1 MKQLILI
8 WILTLFTAVSAVAQN
23 QQAVD
28 GISEAI
34 DHINAGNWSA
44 AKQSARAAGPVGA
57 DIVDWYKLRA
67 GVGEFSE
74 FQGFLTSKDDWPGL
88 PLLRRSGEASISDST
103 SSANII
109 SYFSSQEPSTGR
121 GALHLIRA
129 FESSGNPNQA
139 KSEAI
144 RAWINLSLTES
155 EQAEFLQRYSN
166 TLAPHHTARLDALL
180 WRERATEALRMT
192 DLLDG
197 DHNKLATARI
207 GLMGRVEGISQIVA
221 NVPSAVS
228 DDAGMAYERFRWRI
242 KSRLQDGAI
251 DLMLERST
259 SAERLGKPELWSDK
273 RRSLARQMM
282 RSRNYKT
289 AYKLASNHHLTEGE
303 AYSDLEWLSGYIALR
318 FLDDPKTALRH
329 FERFRIAVFTPISL
343 GRAGYWEGRANE
355 ALNRP
360 DDARVSYEFAAEYQT
375 SFYGQLAAEKVGI
388 PMDPRL
394 IGNETYSDF
403 LQSKHANSTVFEAAM
418 LFHAAGKPLL
428 FTRFTR
434 HLAEILDTQERGA
447 LAQLALDLDQ
457 PFAALYMAK
466 YAAND
471 GVVLMRPYYP
481 ITDIVDGP
489 LPVAKELTL
498 AIARR
503 ESEFYPASKSPVGA
517 RGLMQ
522 LMPKTAQEMAGKLGL
537 DYELSRLIDD
547 PAYNARLGSAY
558 LAEIIDDFGTGF
570 PLVAAAYNAGPSRP
584 KNWMKLYGDPRSD
597 RVDAVDWVEHI
608 PFRETRNYVMRVMES
623 MPVYRA
629 RLSGKT
635 EPLRLSKALKG
646 R

>member
-1 MKQLILI
+1 MKQLVLV
-8 WILTLFTAVSAVAQN
+8 WILTLFATVSAVAQN
-23 QQAVD
+23 QQAAD

-44 AKQSARAAGPVGA
+44 AKQSARPAGSVGQ

-67 GVGEFSE
+67 GVGEFAE
-74 FQGFLTSKDDWPGL
+74 FQNFLTHKDDWPGL
-88 PLLRRSGEASISDST
+88 PLLRRSGEPSISDST
-103 SSANII
+103 SSADII

-129 FESSGNPNQA
+129 FESTGNPNQA

-155 EQAEFLQRYSN
+155 EQAEFLQRYGN
-166 TLAPHHTARLDALL
+166 TLTPHHNARLDALL

-192 DLLDG
+192 DLLDSN
-197 DHNKLATARI
+197 HNKLATARI
-207 GLMGRVEGISQIVA
+207 GLMRRVEGISQIVA
-221 NVPSAVS
+221 NVPGAVS

-251 DLMLERST
+251 ELMLARST

-282 RSRNYKT
+282 RARNYKT

-360 DDARVSYEFAAEYQT
+360 DDARVSYEFGAEYQT

-403 LQSKHANSTVFEAAM
+403 LQSTHANSTVFEAAM

-584 KNWMKLYGDPRSD
+584 KNWMKLYGE
-597 RVDAVDWVEHI
+597 AC
-608 PFRETRNYVMRVMES
+608 
-623 MPVYRA
+623 
-629 RLSGKT
+629 K
-635 EPLRLSKALKG
+635 
-646 R
+646 